1 MILRRITQHVRDQNW
16 TAIAIDFVIVVVG
29 VFLGI
34 QVSNWNGERVMR
46 AEERDLMERMR
57 TEAFDASAEMA
68 AYLEH
73 HVFIRDGAIRLA
85 VRLGDASCLPMD
97 DEMKTLAMGIVDFPP
112 PRFSLPNAEEALA
125 TGRLSLI
132 RSPAVRDSVRAV
144 TDELAFIT
152 RQWQRYSRV
161 KQDIEQPF
169 YQAAGLALRDG
180 LATVGGGGGTLWWG
194 DLDQYDLRTPEGLCG
209 NSDMVALVSNVA
221 ITQSIYVDYLD
232 EVAVRL
238 DAYRASLADDA
249 SRETGPQPHSE
260 GTR

>member
-1 MILRRITQHVRDQNW
+1 MILRRITQHVQDQNW
-16 TAIAIDFVIVVVG
+16 TAIGIDFVIVVVG

-34 QVSNWNGERVMR
+34 QVSNWNGERAMR
-46 AEERDLMERMR
+46 AEERDLLARMVI
-57 TEAFDASAEMA
+57 EASDASAEME
-68 AYLEH
+68 AYREQH
-73 HVFIRDGAIRLA
+73 AFILDGATRLA

-97 DEMKTLAMGIVDFPP
+97 DEMKALAMGIVDFPP

-144 TDELAFIT
+144 TDEMAFVN

-180 LATVGGGGGTLWWG
+180 LATLGGTVWWG
-194 DLDQYDLRTPEGLCG
+194 DLDQYELRTPEGVCG
-209 NSDMVALVSNVA
+209 DSEIVALVSNVA
-221 ITQSIYVDYLD
+221 ITQAIYVDYLD

-238 DAYRASLADDA
+238 EAYRASLSDDA
-249 SRETGPQPHSE
+249 GRKTRDLPHSE
-260 GTR
+260 SAP